1 MKKCSQCGE
10 VKEAE
15 EFGWARGS
23 DKKPG
28 VRRAKC
34 RPCYNS
40 RRREHYN
47 TPEVNA
53 IKLEKRKAEAAR
65 PEVKA
70 RRKAY
75 AALPENRAREA
86 EARKKYKS
94 QPAVQEA
101 IRKKKAENHQKASF
115 RASTLMISVGMRC
128 RKGNLPM
135 EIDAAW
141 AQAILENGVCQVSG
155 IPFDFGKHPSTRR
168 NPFGP
173 SVDQIVA
180 GKGYTLENSR
190 IVLTA
195 LNLALCEWGV
205 DTYVQI
211 AQEVL
216 RANGFSV
223 AKAETASEQSLQL
236 PPN

>member
-1 MKKCSQCGE
+1 MKICSVCNIE
-10 VKEAE
+10 KSED
-15 EFGWARGS
+15 EFGWARGG
-23 DKKPG
+23 KNTQG
-28 VRRAKC
+28 IRRAMC
-34 RPCYNS
+34 RPCYN
-40 RRREHYN
+40 
-47 TPEVNA
+47 
-53 IKLEKRKAEAAR
+53 EKRKAHYHR

-70 RRKAY
+70 LKNKLSREYNEKPEVKAKRRAY
-75 AALPENRAREA
+75 ATDPLNRAKEA
-86 EARKKYKS
+86 EARRKYKS
-94 QPAVQEA
+94 KPDVQEA
-101 IRKKKAENHQKASF
+101 IRKKKLENHQKASF
-115 RASTLMISVGMRC
+115 RASTLMVSVGTRC
-128 RKGNLPM
+128 RKSNLPM
-135 EIDAAW
+135 EIDATW
-141 AQAILENGVCQVSG
+141 IQDILERGVCQVSG

-236 PPN
+236 PRN

>member
-1 MKKCSQCGE
+1 MKTCTDCGE
-10 VKEAE
+10 TKSED

-28 VRRAKC
+28 ARRSKC
-34 RPCYNS
+34 RPCYNV
-40 RRREHYN
+40 RRRHHYRS
-47 TPEVNA
+47 PEVNA
-53 IKLEKRKAEAAR
+53 EKNRKRKIKESTEEAKAKRQEYRAR

-70 RRKAY
+70 KT
-75 AALPENRAREA
+75 A
-86 EARKKYKS
+86 ESQQRYKCKP
-94 QPAVQEA
+94 QVQEA
-101 IRKKKAENHQKASF
+101 RRKRKEENQKKIFF
-115 RASTLMISVGMRC
+115 RASLLMTSVLSRC
-128 RKGNLPM
+128 RKGNLPV
-135 EIDAAW
+135 EITAKW
-141 AQAILENGVCQVSG
+141 IEEILERGVCQVSG
-155 IPFDFGKHPSTRR
+155 MPFDYGRHPHTRR

-173 SVDQIVA
+173 SVDQVVA

-223 AKAETASEQSLQL
+223 AKAEIASEQSLQL
-236 PPN
+236 PPD

>member
-1 MKKCSQCGE
+1 MKICSVCAQQ
-10 VKEAE
+10 KQDE

-34 RPCYNS
+34 RPCYNVG
-40 RRREHYN
+40 RREHYAR
-47 TPEVNA
+47 EDVYA
-53 IKLEKRKAEAAR
+53 EKLRIRKEYEAR
-65 PEVKA
+65 PEVREKKKA
-70 RRKAY
+70 SKRTPEYKAK
-75 AALPENRAREA
+75 AALAL
-86 EARKKYKS
+86 KKYKS
-94 QPAVQEA
+94 KPDVQEA
-101 IRKKKAENHQKASF
+101 IRKKKAENHQRTYF
-115 RASTLMISVGMRC
+115 RAAMLMTSVVSRC
-128 RKGNLPM
+128 RKGSLPL
-135 EIDAAW
+135 EIT
-141 AQAILENGVCQVSG
+141 AQWIENILEKGVCQASG

-180 GKGYTLENSR
+180 GKGYTLKNSR

-223 AKAETASEQSLQL
+223 AKAETASEQSL
-236 PPN
+236 

>member
-10 VKEAE
+10 VKEVE

-53 IKLEKRKAEAAR
+53 EKNRIRKILESSAEAKAKRREYRAR

-70 RRKAY
+70 QTAESQQRYKNK
-75 AALPENRAREA
+75 PE
-86 EARKKYKS
+86 
-94 QPAVQEA
+94 VQEA
-101 IRKKKAENHQKASF
+101 RRKKKLENHRRINF
-115 RASTLMISVGMRC
+115 RASLLMTSVISRC
-128 RKGNLPM
+128 KKGDLPL
-135 EIDAAW
+135 EITAAW
-141 AQAILENGVCQVSG
+141 IETILEKGACQVSG
-155 IPFDFGKHPSTRR
+155 LPFDFGKHPKTRR

-173 SVDQIVA
+173 SIDQIEA
-180 GKGYTLENSR
+180 GKGYTLANSR
-190 IVLTA
+190 VVLTA

-223 AKAETASEQSLQL
+223 TKTEGECEPSLQL
-236 PPN
+236 P